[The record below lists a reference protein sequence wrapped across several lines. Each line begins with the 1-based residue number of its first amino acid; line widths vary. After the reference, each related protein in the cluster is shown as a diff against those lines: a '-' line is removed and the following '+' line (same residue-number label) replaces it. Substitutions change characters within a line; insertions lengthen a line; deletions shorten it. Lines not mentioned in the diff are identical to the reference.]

1 MDLRRF
7 VQGKYLIDVKQD
19 GIEVHIGYISK
30 TYMTY
35 R

>member
-7 VQGKYLIDVKQD
+7 MQGKYLIDIKQH
-19 GIEVHIGYISK
+19 GIEIHIGYISK